1 MTNPPPGSRT
11 FQWQALAGIC
21 LGVLMFT
28 LDGSIVNIAIPTL
41 LRVFQA
47 SLPQVKWIVLAYLIV
62 IAGLLLPVAR
72 LAPCLGQKK
81 IFLTGLVLFTSGSL
95 LCGTSWDLES
105 LVAFRVL
112 QGAGAVGMAALMSSL
127 VLAAVPAGK
136 VGQALGTVTTFATLG
151 TSLGPTVGGFL
162 LTWSGWRSLFLINLP
177 VGLGAIFLV
186 WRFVPGDPPVRSG
199 FSLRALFPDFSVF
212 KNSVFRTGIA
222 GRFLTMA
229 VNGGYLFLAPI
240 LLEEALHFSTS
251 YTGILLATT
260 PVIGG
265 ISAPFFGALCD
276 RFGPARFNI
285 AGLLLM
291 ASALFLMGG
300 FTPGMSGVEFV
311 LRVCLWGL
319 GMGVFNAPNNVC
331 IMKSVPEQKTGTASA
346 MLSFS
351 IILGQAAGVAGM
363 AALFYRKTGAGAA
376 GEIVDLPSLAIVSGI
391 SGTLLLAMIPL
402 VLLLVWTFFSRQ
414 EINLPPERGD
424 RTSGRVPG

>member
-1 MTNPPPGSRT
+1 
-11 FQWQALAGIC
+11 
-21 LGVLMFT
+21 MFT

-47 SLPQVKWIVLAYLIV
+47 SLPEVKWIVLAYLIV

-72 LAPCLGQKK
+72 LAPYLGQRK
-81 IFLTGLVLFTSGSL
+81 IFLAGLVLFTGGSL
-95 LCGTSWDLES
+95 LCGTAWDLKS

-112 QGAGAVGMAALMSSL
+112 QGTGAVGMASLMSSL
-127 VLAAVPAGK
+127 VLASVPAGK
-136 VGQALGTVTTFATLG
+136 VGQALGMVTTFATLG

-162 LTWSGWRSLFLINLP
+162 LAWFGWRSLFLINLP
-177 VGLGAIFLV
+177 VGMAAIFLV
-186 WRFVPGDPPVRSG
+186 LRFVPRDPPAGSG
-199 FSLRALFPDFSVF
+199 FSLRALVPDFSVF
-212 KNSVFRTGIA
+212 KIPVFRTGIA

-240 LLEEALHFSTS
+240 LLEEALHFSTP
-251 YTGILLATT
+251 YAGVLLATT

-300 FTPGMSGVEFV
+300 FAPGMSGMEFA

-351 IILGQAAGVAGM
+351 IILGQVAGVAGM
-363 AALFYRKTGAGAA
+363 AALFYRKTGAGTG
-376 GEIVDLPSLAIVSGI
+376 GEIVDLPSPAIVSGI
-391 SGTLLLAMIPL
+391 SGTLLLAMIPV
-402 VLLLVWTFFSRQ
+402 VLLLIWTLFSMP
-414 EINLPPERGD
+414 EINPPPGRVD
-424 RTSGRVPG
+424 RTSGRARG